1 MGLTDKF
8 FTKEGEYSLEYFYT
22 ELYKKRIKLGYAC
35 VGIKK
40 RMKQLG
46 IKKV

>member
-1 MGLTDKF
+1 MSLRDKSF
-8 FTKEGEYSLEYFYT
+8 AKKGKESLKGFYI
-22 ELYKKRIKLGYAC
+22 ELYKKRHKLGYAC

-46 IKKV
+46 VKT